1 MHWIHNKGTWSQVW
15 TNAGDDDGSHKHGD
29 SIDHKSTNIIQ
40 LDKSYLT
47 HLKKSDRENKMK
59 HDNAEKHQVKEEMM
73 RQLEDLTERLCCC
86 ERTIAS
92 LDHLL
97 KQMRASRFK

>member
-47 HLKKSDRENKMK
+47 HLKKSYRENKMK
-59 HDNAEKHQVKEEMM
+59 HDNTEKHQVKEEMM